1 MERRAVDAEREVDA
15 MKKAEFMVDKVGET
29 YDGIISSVTKFGIF
43 VELPNTIEGLIHV
56 NNLKQDYFHFIENH
70 MALVGERTGMTLKIG
85 QKVQIRVEKA
95 DPETR
100 EVDFELIS
108 AEEVAPVEG
117 PKGRKKAKP
126 ILQLVQII
134 NEEIKKMN
142 HLMVRK
148 RKIRKR
154 QRQNNLL

>member
-100 EVDFELIS
+100 RS
-108 AEEVAPVEG
+108 
-117 PKGRKKAKP
+117 
-126 ILQLVQII
+126 
-134 NEEIKKMN
+134 
-142 HLMVRK
+142 
-148 RKIRKR
+148 
-154 QRQNNLL
+154 